1 MLALANSLRRIWSAK
16 NRVPR
21 LTGRGIA
28 GGHAASA
35 QRAAIFLW
43 AEERLIH
50 LADIFHRTA
59 PTIVL
64 VALNIFR

>member
-1 MLALANSLRRIWSAK
+1 MSTLANSLRRIWSAK

-21 LTGRGIA
+21 LTGWGIS
-28 GGHAASA
+28 GGYATAAE
-35 QRAAIFLW
+35 RTPFLW
-43 AEERLIH
+43 AEERLLH
-50 LADIFHRTA
+50 LVDLFRRTA